1 MENFVKVV
9 LYAYPVLRSVH
20 TAYADHIKNKALLSY
35 NNSVSAEN
43 LAIYLAEEIIRKNKL
58 LWLKNLM
65 EKEFAKLTDEE
76 RELLA
81 VRYFGKRRA
90 EVKEALETAES
101 ERQYFRR
108 QNRVSEKV
116 AAMLQCAGL
125 TKEVYERDFA
135 KIDIF
140 ERVQKLVNKKEQRQ
154 RSEVKCRKKQR
165 SLLLV
170 EERRGDGSIWQ
181 ST

>member
-1 MENFVKVV
+1 MHN
-9 LYAYPVLRSVH
+9 
-20 TAYADHIKNKALLSY
+20 AYADHIKNKALLSY
-35 NNSVSAEN
+35 NNSISAEN
-43 LAIYLAEEIIRKNKL
+43 LAIYLAEEIIQKNKL

-76 RELLA
+76 RDLLA

-90 EVKEALETAES
+90 AVKEHWETAES

-135 KIDIF
+135 KLDIF

-154 RSEVKCRKKQR
+154 RNENKRKEKQR
-165 SLLLV
+165 ALPLSD
-170 EERRGDGSIWQ
+170 ETSGRTSFWQ
-181 ST
+181 GT